1 MALFDFLAEKPG
13 EQGLEL
19 VLAYLEAAHRARSPF
34 LLVDGKKGLIPA
46 TIHSLHEDSKSF
58 RLLAEVPLAV
68 GKGDNVDFL
77 FFLDGLRLGAMAK
90 VLDPRTEVLALHL
103 PDTVELK
110 ERRRVPRA
118 RLSAKERAAVTVLQG
133 LAEGIG
139 ISGIPE
145 NISEGGLRMQVDR
158 ALAITTEKR
167 LVLGTTLVPA
177 GQPFPFVRLSHLPR
191 CPPLLELSGKAVYL
205 SFAPTGLVLGLA
217 FDKPSAEVKS
227 ALGSF
232 LASRTT
238 SIPSV
243 LPPKARRRSTPEEE
257 PVASEPE
264 AVSTDPQPPPAPEA
278 QAPPEPVA
286 APKVVDTRAA
296 LLRLK
301 KNSRGLVVYTP
312 AGFQAGPLK
321 TFLGESG
328 FGRVSVVERMED
340 LLDALR
346 QPNLGA
352 LFIDWNRDT
361 EEAIE
366 LMILLREAYDDLPPV
381 ILAVRKVDE
390 TLVLAAREAGAA
402 QLMVR
407 PYALDHS
414 FVAMLEGFFL
424 QARPGPVAGG

>member
-1 MALFDFLAEKPG
+1 MALFNFSGEKPA
-13 EQGLEL
+13 EQGLDL

-34 LLVDGKKGLIPA
+34 LLVDGKKGTIPA

-58 RLLAEVPLAV
+58 RLLAEAPLAV
-68 GKGDNVDFL
+68 GKGDKVDFL
-77 FFLDGLRLGAMAK
+77 FFLDGLRLGATAK
-90 VLDPRTEVLALHL
+90 VLDARTEVLALHL
-103 PDTVELK
+103 PEIVELK
-110 ERRRVPRA
+110 ERRRALRA
-118 RLSAKERAAVTVLQG
+118 RLSPKERAAVTVLQG
-133 LAEGIG
+133 LGEGIG

-145 NISEGGLRMQVDR
+145 NVSEGGLRIQVDR
-158 ALAITTEKR
+158 ALAIATEKR
-167 LVLGTTLVPA
+167 LVLGTTLVPP

-217 FDKPSAEVKS
+217 FDKLTPELKG

-232 LASRTT
+232 LSSRTT
-238 SIPSV
+238 PIPSA
-243 LPPKARRRSTPEEE
+243 LPPKARRRSTPEEAVE
-257 PVASEPE
+257 AEPE
-264 AVSTDPQPPPAPEA
+264 AVSTDLQPPPAPETP
-278 QAPPEPVA
+278 APPEPAVV
-286 APKVVDTRAA
+286 PKVVDTRAA

-366 LMILLREAYDDLPPV
+366 LMILLREAYEDLPPV
-381 ILAVRKVDE
+381 ILAVRKVNE
-390 TLVLAAREAGAA
+390 ALVLAAREVGAS

-407 PYALDHS
+407 PYALDHA

-424 QARPGPVAGG
+424 QARPGPTAGR